1 MSPLTF
7 EQLSWAVAVLVP
19 VATLALTLR
28 RDSAQARERAAEER
42 ERRAAQAAE
51 TQQMRDQLDSLAR
64 DMASVLDTLRRMSE
78 ESTAHKVAQAAT
90 EATLGDHERRIT
102 ALEHRCETCRVGGT
116 D

>member
-28 RDSAQARERAAEER
+28 R
-42 ERRAAQAAE
+42 
-51 TQQMRDQLDSLAR
+51 
-64 DMASVLDTLRRMSE
+64 E
-78 ESTAHKVAQAAT
+78 ESTAHKVTHAAT

>member
-64 DMASVLDTLRRMSE
+64 DMA
-78 ESTAHKVAQAAT
+78 
-90 EATLGDHERRIT
+90 TLGDHERRI
-102 ALEHRCETCRVGGT
+102 AAIEHRCETCRVGGT